1 MYYASASEKED
12 REARM
17 GLKICSFIKGGQE
30 KPYWYIFEQKPEER
44 IIVHFFETLHG
55 LRSSIL
61 TIILHS

>member
-1 MYYASASEKED
+1 MYYASASEKD